1 MSFLND
7 RQTKRYFI
15 FLLCFLSLFFILGT
29 GFIERQSNEIQALLL
44 AHDNAVVTS
53 LLNQGVSKTMIASAI
68 SNVESSAA
76 GADFLALVGRTQQTA
91 SGVLPMISLVSR
103 TTGCLLFAAGLFLS
117 VLLLTGTV
125 LFLGKRERLYQQAA
139 DVLTGYI
146 DGDYSR
152 HMPQV
157 CEGTVFQLFAA
168 VDQLATMLRAQNEK
182 EHRTKEFLKSTIS
195 DISHQLKTPLAA
207 LAMYQEI
214 IAEEPDQ
221 PDTVKKFAQ
230 KAGVSLKRM
239 EQLILSMLK
248 ITRLDAGSIIF
259 EKESYQVAEVVCR
272 AVGELTTRAESEKKE
287 ILMEGSSQERI
298 VCDMEWTS
306 EAVGNLVKNALDH
319 METGQAVRIIWENS
333 SYMVRITVTDHGSG
347 ILPEDIHHIFKR
359 FYRSKN
365 SVDSQGVGLGLPLAK
380 AIIEGQGG
388 TISVRSNPKEG
399 TVFTISMLTKM

>member
-1 MSFLND
+1 MRFLND
-7 RQTKRYFI
+7 RQIKKYFL
-15 FLLCFLSLFFILGT
+15 FLISFLFLFFLLGT
-29 GFIERQSNEIQALLL
+29 GFIIIQSREIQTLLL
-44 AHDNAVVTS
+44 TRDNAVVTS
-53 LLNQGVSKTMIASAI
+53 LLDQGVSKTIIASAI
-68 SNVESSAA
+68 SNVKSSAG
-76 GADFLALVGRTQQTA
+76 GAEFLASVGRTQQTA
-91 SGVLPMISLVSR
+91 SGLFPMISLISR
-103 TTGCLLFAAGLFLS
+103 TTGYQLLAAGIFLS

-125 LFLGKRERLYQQAA
+125 LFFEKRERLYQQAA
-139 DVLTGYI
+139 GIITGYI

-157 CEGTVFQLFAA
+157 SEGTVFQLFAA
-168 VDQLATMLRAQNEK
+168 VDQLATMLRAQNER

-207 LAMYQEI
+207 LTLYQEI
-214 IAEEPDQ
+214 IEEEPDH
-221 PDTVKKFAQ
+221 PDTVKEFAG

-248 ITRLDAGSIIF
+248 ITRLDAGSIAF
-259 EKESYQVAEVVCR
+259 EKESYQVAEVVRR
-272 AVGELTTRAESEKKE
+272 AVGELTTRAESEQKE
-287 ILMEGSSQERI
+287 LLLEGSPEERI

-319 METGQAVRIIWENS
+319 TETGGIVRIAWEHS
-333 SYMVRITVTDHGSG
+333 SYMVRITVADHGSG

-365 SVDSQGVGLGLPLAK
+365 SADSQGAGLGLPLAK
-380 AIIEGQGG
+380 SIIEGQGG

-399 TVFTISMLTKM
+399 TAFTVSMLTKL